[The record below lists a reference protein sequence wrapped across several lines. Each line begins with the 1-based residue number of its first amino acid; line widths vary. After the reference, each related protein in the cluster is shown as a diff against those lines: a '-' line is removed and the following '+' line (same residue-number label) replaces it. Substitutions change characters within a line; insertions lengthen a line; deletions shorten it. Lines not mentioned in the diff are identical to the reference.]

1 MIDGTID
8 SWVQSLTEESM
19 PIFSGTVG
27 AVTGQIN
34 SSSSSAADVAQSV
47 LQDASLTSRLLKLA
61 NSFTFNP
68 SGREISTVSR
78 AVMILGFE
86 QVKSLT
92 LSLVL
97 IDSLASGVQ
106 RQRLTSEMAD
116 AFHAAMQAE
125 ALAKSSKIKKP
136 ENVFVA
142 SLLSRIGNMAF
153 WAFATEEQSQKL
165 DQLLMVEDIDE
176 LEAERK
182 VLGFSLR
189 DLTKSL
195 GESWNLG
202 SALSSFV
209 SGETSKENQL
219 ISEGQKLAKAAKKG
233 WQSDEAK
240 QSIESIA
247 RALNQPY
254 LDIQEIV
261 LGTAKQAQ
269 KITRIYG
276 GNEASKQIPQ
286 ANVIETLNDEPQ
298 IETIIENE
306 IAEEI
311 TAPNKGIEPNPQ
323 LQLTIMQDIA
333 SAIEEKPSLNI
344 VLEMVLE
351 GIHRGVGMDR
361 CFFAILAPDRK
372 KMMCKYALGTDN
384 DRLCKELLIPLT
396 SDENLLS
403 KSINEKKAMHI
414 DPATKLS
421 LIPQQILSLIG
432 PPPYLIMP
440 AIVKGKVIG
449 LFMADRNES
458 KREIFPHDFIAF
470 QQLCQQANMGMTFLT
485 SKG

>member
-1 MIDGTID
+1 MTEGTID

-34 SSSSSAADVAQSV
+34 SSSSSASDVAHSV
-47 LQDASLTSRLLKLA
+47 LQDAALTSRLLKLA

-97 IDSLASGVQ
+97 IDSLVSGVQ

-153 WAFATEEQSQKL
+153 WAFASEEQSQKL
-165 DQLLMVEDIDE
+165 DHLLSVDNIDE
-176 LEAERK
+176 QEAERK

-202 SALSSFV
+202 SALSSFI
-209 SGETSKENQL
+209 SGETSQENQL
-219 ISEGQKLAKAAKKG
+219 ILEGQKLAKAAKKG
-233 WQSDEAK
+233 WKSDEAK

-247 RALNQPY
+247 RSLNQPY

-276 GNEASKQIPQ
+276 GKEASKQIPQ
-286 ANVIETLNDEPQ
+286 PNSIENLDEETE

-306 IAEEI
+306 IPEVKAVS
-311 TAPNKGIEPNPQ
+311 NKGIEPDPQ

-333 SAIEEKPSLNI
+333 SAIEERPSLNI
-344 VLEMVLE
+344 ILEMVLE

-384 DRLCKELLIPLT
+384 ERLCKELLIPLT
-396 SDENLLS
+396 SEENLLS
-403 KSINEKKAMHI
+403 KSIIEKKAMYLE
-414 DPATKLS
+414 PTTKIS
-421 LIPQQILSLIG
+421 LIPEQVQALIG

-458 KREIFPHDFIAF
+458 KREIFPNDFIAF